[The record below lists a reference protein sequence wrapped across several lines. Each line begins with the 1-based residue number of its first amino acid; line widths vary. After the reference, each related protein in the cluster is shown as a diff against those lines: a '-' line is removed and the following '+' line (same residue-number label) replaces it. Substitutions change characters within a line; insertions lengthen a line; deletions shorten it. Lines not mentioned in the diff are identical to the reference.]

1 MFLFMD
7 QKDLIVHCRLPPLY
21 RLFLIMTVELS
32 MGENSNI
39 YELISLTLSFTNF
52 YTFGVI
58 YSFHI
63 NLRYMNLTYYS
74 PSILLHGELQRE
86 KEGGDRRLFNTK
98 SYEICTVLV
107 L

>member
-58 YSFHI
+58 SIFHI
-63 NLRYMNLTYYS
+63 NLRYKNL
-74 PSILLHGELQRE
+74 ILFSLYFTPWRATERE
-86 KEGGDRRLFNTK
+86 RGRRQK
-98 SYEICTVLV
+98 AI
-107 L
+107 